1 MATPI
6 ALEDCSWTEDATNL
20 IERWA
25 SEGRR
30 FNADD
35 LRQAMRQAPRPN
47 MVGTVFRSAAR
58 RRLIEKVADNTSRTK
73 SRNGGHQYTWVGIAE
88 RHLQLVAAA

>member
-6 ALEDCSWTEDATNL
+6 ALEDHSWTQDATDL

-25 SEGRR
+25 TEGRR

-35 LRQAMRQAPRPN
+35 LRRAMRPAPNPN
-47 MVGTVFRSAAR
+47 MVGSVFRTAAR
-58 RRLIEKVADNTSRTK
+58 RRLIEKVSGNTSTTK
-73 SRNGGHQYTWVGIAE
+73 SRNGGHQYTWVGIRE
-88 RHLQLVAAA
+88 VLKVAA

>member
-1 MATPI
+1 MATPL
-6 ALEDCSWTEDATNL
+6 ALDDLTWREDATNL

-35 LRQAMRQAPRPN
+35 LRLAMRPAPNPN
-47 MVGTVFRSAAR
+47 MVGSVFRNAAR
-58 RRLIEKVADNTSRTK
+58 RRLIEKVADNTSTTK
-73 SRNGGHQYTWVGIAE
+73 SRNGGHQYTWVGIREAL
-88 RHLQLVAAA
+88 RLVA

>member
-6 ALEDCSWTEDATNL
+6 ALDDHTWKADATDL

-25 SEGRR
+25 SGGSR

-35 LRQAMRQAPRPN
+35 LRRAMRPAPRPG
-47 MVGTVFRSAAR
+47 MVGSVFRTAAR

-73 SRNGGHQYTWVGIAE
+73 SRNGGHQYTWVGITE
-88 RHLQLVAAA
+88 QTLKVAA

>member
-1 MATPI
+1 MAAPI
-6 ALEDCSWTEDATNL
+6 ALEDTTWKQDATDL

-25 SEGRR
+25 SQGVH

-35 LRQAMRQAPRPN
+35 LRRAMRQAPNPN
-47 MVGTVFRSAAR
+47 MVGSVFLSAAR

-73 SRNGGHQYTWVGIAE
+73 SRNGGHQYTWVGIPE
-88 RHLQLVAAA
+88 RHLAVAA

>member
-1 MATPI
+1 MAAPI
-6 ALEDCSWTEDATNL
+6 ALEDTTWKQDATDL

-35 LRQAMRQAPRPN
+35 LRQAMRQAPHPN
-47 MVGTVFRSAAR
+47 MVGSVFRSAAR
-58 RRLIEKVADNTSRTK
+58 RRLIEKIADNTSRTK
-73 SRNGGHQYTWVGIAE
+73 SRNGGHQYTWVGIAKKHM
-88 RHLQLVAAA
+88 RLVA

>member
-6 ALEDCSWTEDATNL
+6 ALEDHSWSQDATEL

-25 SEGRR
+25 AEGRR

-35 LRQAMRQAPRPN
+35 LRRAMRPAPSPN
-47 MVGTVFRSAAR
+47 MVGSVFLTAAR
-58 RRLIEKVADNTSRTK
+58 RRLIEKVADNISTAK
-73 SRNGGHQYTWVGIAE
+73 SRNGGHQYTWVGIPE
-88 RHLQLVAAA
+88 RHLKAAA

>member
-1 MATPI
+1 MAVPI
-6 ALEDCSWTEDATNL
+6 ALEDHSWKQDAADL

-25 SEGRR
+25 TEGHR

-35 LRQAMRQAPRPN
+35 LRQAMRQAPHPN
-47 MVGTVFRSAAR
+47 MVGSVFREAAR

-73 SRNGGHQYTWVGIAE
+73 SRNGGHQYTWVGVPE
-88 RHLQLVAAA
+88 RHLQLVA

>member
-6 ALEDCSWTEDATNL
+6 ALEDHSWKQDAADL

-25 SEGRR
+25 TEGRR
-30 FNADD
+30 FNADT
-35 LRQAMRQAPRPN
+35 LRQAMRPAPHPN
-47 MVGTVFRSAAR
+47 MVGSVFRSAAR

-73 SRNGGHQYTWVGIAE
+73 SRNGGHQYTWVGIPE
-88 RHLQLVAAA
+88 RHLAVAA

>member
-6 ALEDCSWTEDATNL
+6 ALEDHSWKQDATNL

-25 SEGRR
+25 TEGRR

-35 LRQAMRQAPRPN
+35 LRQDMRPAPSPN
-47 MVGTVFRSAAR
+47 MVGSVFQTAAR

-73 SRNGGHQYTWVGIAE
+73 SRNGGHQYTWAGVPE
-88 RHLQLVAAA
+88 RHLQLVA